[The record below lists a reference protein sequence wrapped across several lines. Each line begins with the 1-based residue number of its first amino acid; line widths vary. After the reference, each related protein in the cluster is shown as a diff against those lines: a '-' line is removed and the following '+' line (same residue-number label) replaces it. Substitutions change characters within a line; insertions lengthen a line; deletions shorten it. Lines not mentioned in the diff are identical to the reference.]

1 MGGGAVL
8 RNLRASGSARLDA
21 GPCRHAAGNASCDDR
36 TPVGAVGHGIF
47 LNSNLETWSP
57 RARLP
62 VPNRRWQASDAAFSV
77 LLAECWPDAPA
88 VWQPAR
94 TAISHA
100 QAAGSHTRRSDL
112 SGTPNGTGC
121 DADGGLAPHS
131 VRGRSLV
138 GGRRAFA
145 ARWLLLRISPLGRI
159 RAACVTGVVAGS
171 RRAAVYVQRG
181 PRAPSTR
188 HVGGGIRPGL
198 SAAPTH
204 PAQRLPGSADTPSQ
218 DARMGSP
225 RHLGRF
231 SRAALKRRSGV
242 RVWQSVG
249 GPQCY
254 DGRGDQ
260 APCAAARSSR
270 GSRMRG
276 VSFHVWLGGIC
287 GVSKFEF

>member
-8 RNLRASGSARLDA
+8 RNLRASGSARLGA
-21 GPCRHAAGNASCDDR
+21 GPCRHAAGNASCHDR
-36 TPVGAVGHGIF
+36 TPAGAVGHGMF

-62 VPNRRWQASDAAFSV
+62 VPNRGRQASDAAFSV

-88 VWQPAR
+88 AWQPAR

-159 RAACVTGVVAGS
+159 RAACVRGAVAGS

-181 PRAPSTR
+181 PRALPQR
-188 HVGGGIRPGL
+188 GMW
-198 SAAPTH
+198 AA
-204 PAQRLPGSADTPSQ
+204 GSARDCPPPH
-218 DARMGSP
+218 A
-225 RHLGRF
+225 
-231 SRAALKRRSGV
+231 SRAAL
-242 RVWQSVG
+242 
-249 GPQCY
+249 
-254 DGRGDQ
+254 
-260 APCAAARSSR
+260 ARFR
-270 GSRMRG
+270 
-276 VSFHVWLGGIC
+276 
-287 GVSKFEF
+287 

>member
-21 GPCRHAAGNASCDDR
+21 GPCRHAAGNASCKDR
-36 TPVGAVGHGIF
+36 TPAGAVGHGIF

-88 VWQPAR
+88 AWQPAR

-100 QAAGSHTRRSDL
+100 QAAGSHTRRSNL

-138 GGRRAFA
+138 GGRRSFA

-159 RAACVTGVVAGS
+159 RAARVKGAVAGS

-181 PRAPSTR
+181 PRALPQR
-188 HVGGGIRPGL
+188 GMW
-198 SAAPTH
+198 AA
-204 PAQRLPGSADTPSQ
+204 GSARGCPPPQRIPRSACPVPLIRRAKTR
-218 DARMGSP
+218 ARARPPPEAVFTRGP
-225 RHLGRF
+225 Q
-231 SRAALKRRSGV
+231 AALRRSSVAIRGRPSALRRARRSGPL
-242 RVWQSVG
+242 R
-249 GPQCY
+249 
-254 DGRGDQ
+254 
-260 APCAAARSSR
+260 
-270 GSRMRG
+270 RG
-276 VSFHVWLGGIC
+276 VFQSQQSHDGSVLPCLAGWHMRCF
-287 GVSKFEF
+287 